1 MTIEQ
6 QKALQEA
13 DKSIR
18 EAARLIQ
25 MQNAEWKRILEFNEW
40 DKKNKSPQPAPLKVT
55 YQQIK
60 RYIDEKI
67 KTTLFSIDLAIK
79 ALNQ

>member
-1 MTIEQ
+1 MCE
-6 QKALQEA
+6 E
-13 DKSIR
+13 
-18 EAARLIQ
+18 
-25 MQNAEWKRILEFNEW
+25 NAEWKRILEFNEW
-40 DKKNKSPQPAPLKVT
+40 DKKNKSSQPAPLKVT

-79 ALNQ
+79 ALN